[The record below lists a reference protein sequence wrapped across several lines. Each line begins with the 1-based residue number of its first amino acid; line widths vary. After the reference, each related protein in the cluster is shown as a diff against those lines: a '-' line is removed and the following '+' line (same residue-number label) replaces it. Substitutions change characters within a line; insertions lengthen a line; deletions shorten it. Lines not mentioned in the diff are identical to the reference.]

1 VYDDKHTRRR
11 IVKNKWSLVAA
22 LLMLSI
28 NTAQSQSTTD
38 FRDLSGGWK
47 AMTRQAD
54 PFDKTKIQI
63 IQIFKGDFT
72 FRCQE
77 INMRVN
83 STGIDALS
91 FDAEL
96 KYIVDDKDAVDKS
109 GKYST
114 YLGGSNIVTR
124 MKFYSAKISNSEVD
138 AIKKGQNIKMAGKFG
153 SSGWSTRELALDG
166 FAEAYEA
173 MCK

>member
-1 VYDDKHTRRR
+1 M
-11 IVKNKWSLVAA
+11 KNVWSFVTVV
-22 LLMLSI
+22 LLLSI
-28 NTAQSQSTTD
+28 NAAQGQGTLD
-38 FRDLSGGWK
+38 HKEISGGWK
-47 AMTRQAD
+47 VMTRQVD

-63 IQIFKGDFT
+63 IQIYKGDFT

-77 INMRVN
+77 INMKVN

-91 FDAEL
+91 FDAEV
-96 KYIVDDKDAVDKS
+96 KYIVDDKDPLDKS

-138 AIKKGQNIKMAGKFG
+138 EIKKGQNLKMAGKFG
-153 SSGWSTRELALDG
+153 SSGWATRELALDG
-166 FAEAYEA
+166 FSEAYEA

>member
-1 VYDDKHTRRR
+1 M
-11 IVKNKWSLVAA
+11 KNVWSFVTVVLLLSMNAA
-22 LLMLSI
+22 HG
-28 NTAQSQSTTD
+28 QSTLD
-38 FRDLSGGWK
+38 HKDVSGGWK
-47 AMTRQAD
+47 VMTRQAD
-54 PFDKTKIQI
+54 PFHKTKVQI
-63 IQIFKGDFT
+63 VQIYTGDFT

-77 INMRVN
+77 INMKVY
-83 STGIDALS
+83 SSGIDGLS

-96 KYIVDDKDAVDKS
+96 KYIVDDKDAFDKS

-124 MKFYSAKISNSEVD
+124 MKFYSAKISNSEID
-138 AIKKGQNIKMAGKFG
+138 EIKKGQNLKMAGKFG

-166 FAEAYEA
+166 FAEAYDE